1 MCTLESKAK
10 RILTDLVFVY
20 NREFAD
26 NNSLDYVLDHLEY
39 YNIPRL
45 VEETMAITGGY
56 KFVDEQHFDFSDGTE
71 CKTSSVNPIGK
82 LETPTSHSCEI
93 TNTISR
99 GGVTKSGD
107 LRVVIYNAVTDSLE
121 YFFIPQSDILGLSC
135 KSPNRMGKISCT
147 YNSKKN
153 KINMLEQYRCET
165 FFEVATRQSSLSES
179 QKLHSHNNNT
189 VLIYNRLANC

>member
-10 RILTDLVFVY
+10 RILTDLVFVH

-26 NNSLDYVLDHLEY
+26 NNSLDYVLNHLEY

-45 VEETMAITGGY
+45 VEETMAVTGGY

-71 CKTSSVNPIGK
+71 CKTSSVNPIGR
-82 LETPTSHSCEI
+82 LDSPTTHSVVI
-93 TNTISR
+93 SNTVSR
-99 GGVTKSGD
+99 SGVPKSGD

-135 KSPNRMGKISCT
+135 KSPNHKGLISCT
-147 YNSKKN
+147 YSSIKN
-153 KINMLEQYRCET
+153 KIQKMEQYRCKS
-165 FFEVATRQSSLSES
+165 FLDVATRPSTSS
-179 QKLHSHNNNT
+179 KTIRHALH
-189 VLIYNRLANC
+189 IAA